1 MNANTVVDA
10 IANKQYNAA
19 EEAIAEMLQSKVS
32 DALVA
37 KKEEVSQDFGSQ
49 LGEAKHDK
57 DYDEFFNK
65 AMKKFGISSPADLK
79 TDEKKKEFFDYV
91 DKNFKAK
98 NEEVELDEA
107 VTVDIEFKKDAD
119 GAAAVGSETG
129 RKGLVVSGKKVRDKV
144 YKMTFTNDAMMN
156 KFMDKYESK
165 LNEEVEL
172 DEKEHTGKSMSMDKV
187 KSKVKAMSS
196 DDQEYLLKLMKGVKK
211 LPKSQLPEEAMGGAV
226 APVGAASASATAP
239 TASFI
244 FGGRSKKPS
253 PGSKPGKKSDRGSD
267 VGGAVIDAVV
277 DGLGI
282 PENKR
287 RPTVERFIGDLINGA
302 IPHLGII
309 RTIENVINFIENLPG
324 GGAGGEG

>member
-1 MNANTVVDA
+1 MNANTVVNA
-10 IANKQYNAA
+10 IANRQYNAA
-19 EEAIAEMLQSKVS
+19 EEAIAEMLQAKVS
-32 DALVA
+32 DALVS

-49 LGEAKHDK
+49 LGESKHDK
-57 DYDEFFNK
+57 EYDEFFNK

-98 NEEVELDEA
+98 NEEVELDE
-107 VTVDIEFKKDAD
+107 
-119 GAAAVGSETG
+119 
-129 RKGLVVSGKKVRDKV
+129 
-144 YKMTFTNDAMMN
+144 
-156 KFMDKYESK
+156 
-165 LNEEVEL
+165 
-172 DEKEHTGKSMSMDKV
+172 KEHTGKSMDMDKV

-244 FGGRSKKPS
+244 FGGGSKKPS

>member
-1 MNANTVVDA
+1 MNTQVVVDA
-10 IANKQYNAA
+10 IANKQYLAA
-19 EEAIAEMLQSKVS
+19 EEALSEVLKQKMS

-57 DYDEFFNK
+57 DYEEFFNK

-98 NEEVELDEA
+98 NEEVELDE
-107 VTVDIEFKKDAD
+107 KQ
-119 GAAAVGSETG
+119 
-129 RKGLVVSGKKVRDKV
+129 
-144 YKMTFTNDAMMN
+144 
-156 KFMDKYESK
+156 
-165 LNEEVEL
+165 
-172 DEKEHTGKSMSMDKV
+172 HTGKSMGMDKV
-187 KSKVKAMSS
+187 KSKVQAMSS
-196 DDQEYLLKLMKGVKK
+196 DDQEYLLKLLKGVKK
-211 LPKSQLPEEAMGGAV
+211 LPKSQLPEEAVGGVGTPA
-226 APVGAASASATAP
+226 GAATPSATAP
-239 TASFI
+239 APTI
-244 FGGRSKKPS
+244 MFGGKSKKPS

-287 RPTVERFIGDLINGA
+287 RPIIERFLGDLINGA
-302 IPHLGII
+302 IPGLGII
-309 RTIENVINFIENLPG
+309 RTIENVIDFIEPLLPG

>member
-172 DEKEHTGKSMSMDKV
+172 DEKEHTGKPDSKALMNKL
-187 KSKVKAMSS
+187 KSKLDGMS
-196 DDQEYLLKLMKGVKK
+196 QEEKDELLSGAKEILKNMKTMKT
-211 LPKSQLPEEAMGGAV
+211 EE
-226 APVGAASASATAP
+226 
-239 TASFI
+239 
-244 FGGRSKKPS
+244 FGGG
-253 PGSKPGKKSDRGSD
+253 GSRG
-267 VGGAVIDAVV
+267 
-277 DGLGI
+277 
-282 PENKR
+282 
-287 RPTVERFIGDLINGA
+287 
-302 IPHLGII
+302 
-309 RTIENVINFIENLPG
+309 G
-324 GGAGGEG
+324 GGAGGAGGAGGGGGVKPGEFRGVGTNITKAINNLIPGNKKNKRRRIIRRFFRDLIDQSPLGQGVNAIADVAAGLVLALDPNQGQGSGSGGG

>member
-1 MNANTVVDA
+1 MNANTVVNA
-10 IANKQYNAA
+10 IANRQYNAA
-19 EEAIAEMLQSKVS
+19 EEAIAEILQAKVS
-32 DALVA
+32 DALVS

-98 NEEVELDEA
+98 NEEVELDE
-107 VTVDIEFKKDAD
+107 
-119 GAAAVGSETG
+119 
-129 RKGLVVSGKKVRDKV
+129 
-144 YKMTFTNDAMMN
+144 
-156 KFMDKYESK
+156 
-165 LNEEVEL
+165 
-172 DEKEHTGKSMSMDKV
+172 KEHTGKSMSMDKV

-211 LPKSQLPEEAMGGAV
+211 LPKSQLPEEAVGGVGTPA
-226 APVGAASASATAP
+226 GAATPSATAP
-239 TASFI
+239 TASFMP
-244 FGGRSKKPS
+244 GTSRPRTPS
-253 PGSKPGKKSDRGSD
+253 PGSKEGKRPDRGTD
-267 VGGAVIDAVV
+267 VGMAIIDAVL
-277 DGLGI
+277 DGLGV

-287 RPTVERFIGDLINGA
+287 RPIIDRFIGDLINGA
-302 IPHLGII
+302 IPGLGII
-309 RTIENVINFIENLPG
+309 RTFENVIDFIEPLLPG